1 MTDWFEVLHF
11 GMVDPTNMLSWGYLW
26 FPSSILTNDSLHSA
40 LERLNGHIELLYA
53 IFISYIHAKKTSGA
67 IQSHRS
73 KSLHALSSRTHN
85 NFEYKLPL
93 SHLTSLTSPVT
104 LSIDLFFHSSTRR
117 ARPYTIHIQNAFIIL
132 AQASEILPTIRV
144 LFLWIVLRPS
154 LALIHTLCC
163 VEPQH
168 KMRSK

>member
-40 LERLNGHIELLYA
+40 LELLNGHIELLYA
-53 IFISYIHAKKTSGA
+53 IFISYTRQEDFGCHTKPSIEV
-67 IQSHRS
+67 
-73 KSLHALSSRTHN
+73 ALCSFSSRTHN